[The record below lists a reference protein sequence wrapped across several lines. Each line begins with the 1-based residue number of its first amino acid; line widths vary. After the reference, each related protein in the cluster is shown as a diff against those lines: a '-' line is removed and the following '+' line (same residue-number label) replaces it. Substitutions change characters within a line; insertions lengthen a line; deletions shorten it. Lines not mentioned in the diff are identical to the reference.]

1 MTLFTLAYLEEVDT
15 DVLHILREEDSWNR
29 MEGGW
34 GKKKAKTETEDI
46 RGESNYTQ
54 SNSPKPQI
62 HLLM

>member
-46 RGESNYTQ
+46 RGESNTL
-54 SNSPKPQI
+54 NTTP
-62 HLLM
+62 